1 MRWFASG
8 KFVNIHRRI
17 LKKNVKD
24 DKKWAPV
31 TYLCL
36 WKRYR
41 PDLIESYPYPHIAD
55 YFDSSQVNINAFF
68 IRQSSLTA
76 GSCEVTTLRYRPPAR
91 LEDDPLCFSKYTSCG
106 VLKSPGNGS
115 EITGKRRNKKTLQA
129 PKKGLQRC
137 FLASQ
142 KRFELP
148 TPRLGDAPGTPFGL
162 KNRGKK
168 SLEIIDIKGFESFW
182 TDN

>member
-1 MRWFASG
+1 M
-8 KFVNIHRRI
+8 
-17 LKKNVKD
+17 
-24 DKKWAPV
+24 
-31 TYLCL
+31 CL

-76 GSCEVTTLRYRPPAR
+76 GSCEVTTLCYRPPAR
-91 LEDDPLCFSKYTSCG
+91 LEHDPFYSSKYTLCG

-115 EITGKRRNKKTLQA
+115 EITGRMRNKKTLQA

-142 KRFELP
+142 RGFEPP

-168 SLEIIDIKGFESFW
+168 SLEIIDIKGFEFFW